1 MYKNKIQP
9 WGLRASGMM
18 SVCFSFGLLL
28 QTSVVH
34 AEAPFADIG
43 ANLKDAGIT
52 PHLFTWNTFIKN
64 VSVGPREGESAL
76 STNILAG
83 ADFDLEKSLG
93 VPGGTFLLQYI
104 FFPANRNVDA
114 TSPTGDYFGAAGGMY
129 AGQQQSDIS
138 TGYLSQFAYRQ
149 SLFDD
154 KVELTV
160 GRFSAGVEFYHK
172 GTLDCL
178 LKVDCVD
185 PVFEKSSGSLPPPYG
200 SWAGMAKVKFTDR
213 IYAKAGIFQLDLNQ
227 YLEKKH
233 GFNWSTHDSLANNT
247 NLEIGYETDFSQVR
261 YPEHYWATIF
271 NNSYDLVS
279 DDGSGDHANGTTG
292 FMLNARKTVW
302 RADGGEGNSPFPES
316 IMLYGS
322 YSQLINPDSVL
333 SVQQRPFK
341 RSAEAGA
348 SYIGPFNRPMDVA
361 SVAVSMSQ
369 LSDRYHDFVTNMV
382 PDAKSTSVA
391 IRAKYNFMLSHGFFV
406 EPGLS
411 YVFNPDDTANAYGL
425 FRSSSTEQ
433 LDDGLMVRLT
443 VGWNVGQ
450 ALGL

>member
-1 MYKNKIQP
+1 
-9 WGLRASGMM
+9 
-18 SVCFSFGLLL
+18 
-28 QTSVVH
+28 
-34 AEAPFADIG
+34 
-43 ANLKDAGIT
+43 
-52 PHLFTWNTFIKN
+52 
-64 VSVGPREGESAL
+64 
-76 STNILAG
+76 
-83 ADFDLEKSLG
+83 
-93 VPGGTFLLQYI
+93 
-104 FFPANRNVDA
+104 
-114 TSPTGDYFGAAGGMY
+114 
-129 AGQQQSDIS
+129 
-138 TGYLSQFAYRQ
+138 
-149 SLFDD
+149 
-154 KVELTV
+154 
-160 GRFSAGVEFYHK
+160 
-172 GTLDCL
+172 
-178 LKVDCVD
+178 
-185 PVFEKSSGSLPPPYG
+185 
-200 SWAGMAKVKFTDR
+200 
-213 IYAKAGIFQLDLNQ
+213 
-227 YLEKKH
+227 
-233 GFNWSTHDSLANNT
+233 
-247 NLEIGYETDFSQVR
+247 
-261 YPEHYWATIF
+261 
-271 NNSYDLVS
+271 VS

-341 RSAEAGA
+341 RSAEVGA

-391 IRAKYNFMLSHGFFV
+391 IRAKYNFMLPHGFFV